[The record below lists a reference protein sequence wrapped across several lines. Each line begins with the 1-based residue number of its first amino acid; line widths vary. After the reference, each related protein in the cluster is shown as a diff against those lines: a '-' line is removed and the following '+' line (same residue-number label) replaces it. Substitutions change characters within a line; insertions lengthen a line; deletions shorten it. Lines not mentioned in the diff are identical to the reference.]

1 MEIKNQLV
9 AVNTT
14 CDKKN
19 RFYNIKGMTQDQIN
33 EIKNRY
39 SWPEWIVIFR

>member
-1 MEIKNQLV
+1 MEGKTQLV

-19 RFYNIKGMTQDQIN
+19 RFYNIVGMPQAQID

-39 SWPEWIVIFR
+39 KWPEWLVIFR